1 MNDKKNK
8 SWFNYVIL
16 SVVLIIPFI
25 YSFFYLKAYWNPYGE
40 GNLDNLP
47 VAIVNEDV
55 GTKGDILVNTLKDKN
70 ALKLEVVNTDEA
82 NDGLYDKTYYAV
94 ITIPK
99 DFSSSMESAGSK
111 EKKHPTI
118 TYSPNQKSNYLASQI
133 IDKIILNVELSLDN
147 QINAE
152 IDGNL
157 TDKLYQVPE
166 SLDTISSGLE
176 KLENGTKELASGSA
190 TLDKGLDTL
199 NNKYVTYTK
208 SFSAVLKGNDTLY
221 KSFKDLNDGINT
233 LADSTKNLSD
243 ITSKASE
250 LVSGVEKLAT
260 NNNNLN
266 IGLNN
271 YVTSVNGTLDFSKSA
286 ALAIKQIYEQSGKTD
301 DQLYKTAVY
310 LLNTNSFDTLKT
322 SGSYIAKNSDAINTN
337 IGALNKN
344 VQTFGQSLT
353 DISKLGS
360 AVTKLQDGSNK
371 MFTGMSTINSGL
383 TELNKANTQISSG
396 LKELNNGSSKI
407 SSGANTLNSSVA
419 SAKSELDKNIKETK
433 DELKLLDDLK
443 DYSEN
448 PVVVDTQEVN
458 KVSSY
463 GTAFSPFFISI
474 ALWVGALML
483 YIVLYYDKEERFAK
497 LSINNENHL
506 QRTLCYHGL
515 ATLSGIILGILL
527 NLFLDFEI
535 TNYFLYYISLVL
547 VANTFVAIMEFL
559 IVNFKDIG
567 KFIALILLVLQLA
580 AAGGTFPIE
589 TVTHGFRFLH
599 NFLPMTYTI
608 NLFKECLVSIETS
621 ILTKNL
627 VVVIC
632 ILVVFMLINI
642 IRDIISDKENK

>member
-1 MNDKKNK
+1 MNNKKNK

-16 SVVLIIPFI
+16 GVVLIIPFI

-47 VAIVNEDV
+47 VAIVNEDE

-70 ALKLEVVNTDEA
+70 TLKLDIVNSDEA

-99 DFSSSMESAGSK
+99 DFSSSMESAGSN

-133 IDKIILNVELSLDN
+133 IDKVILNVELSLDN

-157 TDKLYQVPE
+157 TDKLNQVPE

-190 TLDKGLDTL
+190 TLDKGVNTL
-199 NNKYVTYTK
+199 NSKYVTYTK
-208 SFSAVLKGNDTLY
+208 SFSAVVKGNDTLY

-243 ITSKASE
+243 ITSKASD

-266 IGLNN
+266 TGVNN

-286 ALAIKQIYEQSGKTD
+286 ALAIKQIYEQSGNTD

-310 LLNTNSFDTLKT
+310 LLSTNSFDTLKT
-322 SGSYIAKNSDAINTN
+322 SGSSLAKNSDAINTN
-337 IGALNKN
+337 MDALNKN

-371 MFTGMSTINSGL
+371 IFTGMSTINSGL

-396 LKELNNGSSKI
+396 LKELNDGSSKI

-443 DYSEN
+443 EYSEN

-474 ALWVGALML
+474 ALWVGALMM

-497 LSINNENHL
+497 LSINNKNHL

-515 ATLSGIILGILL
+515 ATLSGIVLGILL
-527 NLFLDFEI
+527 NLLLDFEI

-559 IVNFKDIG
+559 IVNFKDVG

-608 NLFKECLVSIETS
+608 NLFKECLVSIESS

-627 VVVIC
+627 IIVVC
-632 ILVVFMLINI
+632 ILVAFMLINI
-642 IRDIISDKENK
+642 IRDIVSDKENK